1 MTTEVIYPDGS
12 MSTFHEGG
20 GATHEGMG
28 ITRLRLISARS
39 ALSIWLR
46 QADEGKPAAE
56 RYQLTRNG
64 HRLAVLNVIEPL
76 SGKQFASATGR
87 CTDKACRAALAE
99 CERMLASLE
108 DSAVVFEVE

>member
-39 ALSIWLR
+39 ALEVYLKYDGR
-46 QADEGKPAAE
+46 M
-56 RYQLTRNG
+56 QLTRDG
-64 HRLAVLNVIEPL
+64 HRAAVLNVIEPL
-76 SGKQFASATGR
+76 SGKQFSTPSGKV
-87 CTDKACRAALAE
+87 TKKSCREALAE
-99 CERMLASLE
+99 CERLLADLE
-108 DSAVVFEVE
+108 NSAVVFEAE